1 MSANPKRVV
10 ITGMGVITPL
20 GLDVPTTWS
29 NLINGVSGIGPLTAF
44 DTTGFEARL
53 AGEARGFDPQNYMSL
68 KEARRMDRFAQFA
81 VAALAEA
88 MQQSRLEINETNAYR
103 IGSNVGSSVGG
114 IATYHNEFHV
124 LEEKGPRRI
133 NPFLATMIVID
144 AAAVQVA
151 LRTGARGP
159 NFGIAS
165 ACATG
170 ADAIGMAYDAIR
182 HGRALAMITGGVD
195 ATLTPISLAAYDRI
209 GALSHRND
217 DPQAAS
223 RPFDGDRDGFV
234 PSEGGAVLVLEE
246 LEHALRRGAEPLAE
260 IISYASTSDAI
271 HLTAPDKEGEGAATC
286 MQLACE
292 AIGLP
297 PQEIDYI
304 NAHGTSTRL
313 GDVAETVA
321 IKQVFGEYAYRLPIS
336 STKSMTGHLVG
347 GSGSLE
353 AVICTQALR
362 TGTLPPTINQTMP
375 DPQCDLDY
383 IPNHARVTHPEIV
396 MTNSFGFGGHNATLL
411 LKKWT
416 VN

>member
-1 MSANPKRVV
+1 
-10 ITGMGVITPL
+10 MGIISPV
-20 GLDVPTTWS
+20 GLDVATMWQ
-29 NLINGVSGIGPLTAF
+29 NLICGVSGIGPLTAF
-44 DTTGFEARL
+44 DTTDFEARI
-53 AGEARGFDPQNYMSL
+53 AGEARGFDPLNYMSA

-81 VAALAEA
+81 VACLEQA
-88 MQQSRLEINETNAYR
+88 MQQSRLEVNEHNAYQVGSN
-103 IGSNVGSSVGG
+103 IGSAVGG
-114 IATYHNEFHV
+114 IQTYHNEFIV

-159 NFGIAS
+159 NFGVTS

-170 ADAIGMAYDAIR
+170 ADSIGLACDAIR
-182 HGRALAMITGGVD
+182 YGRASAMITGGVD
-195 ATLTPISLAAYDRI
+195 ATLTPISLAAYDRV

-217 DPQAAS
+217 EPTKAS

-246 LEHALRRGAEPLAE
+246 LDHALSRGAEPLAE

-271 HLTAPDKEGEGAATC
+271 HLTAPDKEGEGAAYC

-292 AIGLP
+292 AAGLP

-304 NAHGTSTRL
+304 NAHGTSTRI
-313 GDVAETVA
+313 GDIAETIA
-321 IKQVFGEYAYRLPIS
+321 IKQVFGEYAYRVPIS

-353 AVICTQALR
+353 AAICVQALR
-362 TGTLPPTINQTMP
+362 TGTLPPTINQTTP

-383 IPNHARVTHPEIV
+383 IPNQARLTNPEIV
-396 MTNSFGFGGHNATLL
+396 MTNSFGFGGHNATLI
-411 LKKWT
+411 LKKWRPR
-416 VN
+416 